1 MNNKILAI
9 IFVVIT
15 LVLLILYFST
25 RKTTLPEPE
34 PKPKPK
40 PKPEPEPEPEPKPKP
55 KPKPEICSG
64 LCVKVDNGIFKPYKV
79 GDVIYAEKLITFS
92 CHKGDNECLPGKIT
106 ANVTSK
112 SPSGIWLYYSVDGT
126 VPPSEQV
133 YNIYVDVNKG
143 KTQTSLDFTFKP
155 TQKLNVYFN
164 NYYLYSSGFSVQ
176 LV

>member
-34 PKPKPK
+34 
-40 PKPEPEPEPEPKPKP
+40 
-55 KPKPEICSG
+55 PEICSG

-92 CHKGDNECLPGKIT
+92 CHQGDNECLPGKIT
-106 ANVTSK
+106 ANVK
-112 SPSGIWLYYSVDGT
+112 ASGKIWLYLSVDGT
-126 VPPSEQV
+126 LPPSDQV
-133 YNIYVDVNKG
+133 YNIDIFRKDE
-143 KTQTSLDFTFKP
+143 TRSFDFTFKP
-155 TQKLNVYFN
+155 TQKLNAYF
-164 NYYLYSSGFSVQ
+164 YSPYFSGLSVQ

>member
-34 PKPKPK
+34 P
-40 PKPEPEPEPEPKPKP
+40 E
-55 KPKPEICSG
+55 PEICSG
-64 LCVKVDNGIFKPYKV
+64 LCVWADNGIFKPYKV

-106 ANVTSK
+106 ANVK
-112 SPSGIWLYYSVDGT
+112 GSGKIWLYLSVDGT
-126 VPPSEQV
+126 IPPSDQV
-133 YNIYVDVNKG
+133 YNINIFRKDE
-143 KTQTSLDFTFKP
+143 TTSFDFTFKP
-155 TQKLNVYFN
+155 TQKLNAYF
-164 NYYLYSSGFSVQ
+164 YSPYFSGLSVQ